1 MRSARIVEEGAAYY
15 HIVSRVVDRQMVFDD
30 SEKER
35 FRKLMRSVAEFS
47 GIKVMTFV
55 VMTNHWHILAYVPER
70 EEVSDSE
77 VGRRLAYLY
86 DGKKVDS
93 IAGKL
98 AVLRK
103 AGNHE
108 AADRC
113 KADYT
118 YRMYDLGEFMK
129 TLKQRVSMSYNKRH
143 HRKGTL
149 WEERFKSVLVEGKP
163 GSLIKVASY
172 IDLNPVR
179 AGMVTDPKDF
189 RFSGYGEAMGGSKE
203 ARAGLMGLMRDGID
217 QENWRAAS
225 ARYRQLLYVRGEAQG
240 VRENGQRVKQG
251 FGEATV
257 AAVVEV
263 KGTLPLNEL
272 LRSRIR
278 YFTDGAILGS
288 RIFMEDAFGRHRM
301 HFSEKREEGAR
312 PMKGAKW
319 GDLFTARQLRVEI
332 FGTPAPM

>member
-1 MRSARIVEEGAAYY
+1 MRSARIVEAGAAYY

-35 FRKLMRSVAEFS
+35 FRMTMRAVAEFS
-47 GIKVMTFV
+47 GISVKTFS

-70 EEVSDSE
+70 EDVSDGE
-77 VGRRLAYLY
+77 LGRRLACIY
-86 DGKKVDS
+86 DGKKVES
-93 IAGKL
+93 IVAQI

-103 AGNHE
+103 AGNDE
-108 AADRC
+108 AADRR
-113 KADYT
+113 KQDFT

-163 GSLIKVASY
+163 GALLKVASY

-217 QENWRAAS
+217 QETWRAAS

-240 VRENGQRVKQG
+240 VRENGQRENQG
-251 FGEATV
+251 FGEAAV

-263 KGTLPLNEL
+263 KGKFRPPD
-272 LRSRIR
+272 I
-278 YFTDGAILGS
+278 GAL
-288 RIFMEDAFGRHRM
+288 
-301 HFSEKREEGAR
+301 FS
-312 PMKGAKW
+312 
-319 GDLFTARQLRVEI
+319 L
-332 FGTPAPM
+332 